1 MEREQSLLAADIRLV
16 HSDLPKNLLRALR
29 ALAQNALAKACA
41 KAWPLKGSG
50 TAEDPARV
58 ASPIFRYFRTAV
70 SHRKCAWICAQANF
84 GVLSASRQRVREKG
98 LVGRVHCRAPLV
110 TDRAA

>member
-50 TAEDPARV
+50 TAEEPAGI
-58 ASPIFRYFRTAV
+58 ASPIFRYFRTTV
-70 SHRKCAWICAQANF
+70 NHRKCAWICAQANF